1 MSEAKSFHKFR
12 QYAQA
17 ILLACML
24 LPMEAW
30 AAPELS
36 SENWHFEM
44 SKNIAIEL
52 ADTPAWSMALPY
64 LAELTPKTQDWNVM
78 LLHAKVELQ
87 RGNIDEADRII
98 QKALSAN
105 PQNARVL
112 AMAGNIAADAGRY
125 NDAVRYLEKARSIH
139 PNAAPIMLSLA
150 RIRFAR
156 KEWLEVI
163 TLYERALSLISPTS
177 EIYVRLSTAYENM
190 GTLERAE
197 FYLKENLEVHPN
209 RHLALM
215 PLERFYRRHNRLEQA
230 EQTARERAI
239 LQQKKEEDT
248 RSLRALQKSA
258 R

>member
-1 MSEAKSFHKFR
+1 M
-12 QYAQA
+12 
-17 ILLACML
+17 LACL
-24 LPMEAW
+24 LPMHAW
-30 AAPELS
+30 AAPELA

-44 SKNIAIEL
+44 SKNIAVEL

-64 LAELTPKTQDWNVM
+64 LNELTPRTQDWNVM

-87 RGNIDEADRII
+87 RGNIAEADKII
-98 QKALSAN
+98 QKALAAN

-125 NDAVRYLEKARSIH
+125 DDAIEYLEKALSIH
-139 PNAAPIMLSLA
+139 PNATPVMLSLA

-156 KEWLEVI
+156 REWLEVI
-163 TLYERALSLISPTS
+163 ALYERALSLIAPTS
-177 EIYVRLSTAYENM
+177 EIYVRLSTAYENL

-209 RHLALM
+209 RHLALL

-230 EQTARERAI
+230 EETARERAL
-239 LQQKKEEDT
+239 LQQKKEEDP
-248 RSLRALQKSA
+248 RALRALQKSA